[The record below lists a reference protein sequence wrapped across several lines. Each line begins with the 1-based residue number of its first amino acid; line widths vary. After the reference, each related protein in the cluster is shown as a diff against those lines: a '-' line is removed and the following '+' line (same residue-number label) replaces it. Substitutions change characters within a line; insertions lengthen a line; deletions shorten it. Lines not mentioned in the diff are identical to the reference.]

1 MKAIRTEVGSIK
13 KVEGNWRLIKWYES
27 HDDLKSKRQMDQK
40 TRRQNMNSNFEE
52 NQNVEQK
59 LYESP
64 NMGTILKPRSL
75 RTKKQ
80 PAWHWVSLIKIGARK

>member
-1 MKAIRTEVGSIK
+1 
-13 KVEGNWRLIKWYES
+13 
-27 HDDLKSKRQMDQK
+27 MDQK

-64 NMGTILKPRSL
+64 NMGTTLKPRSL

-80 PAWHWVSLIKIGARK
+80 PA